1 MALSKQD
8 KSDCSK
14 MKLVF
19 LGTSAA
25 QPTVERG
32 MTCICLVLDKEILM
46 FDAGEGAQIAFQKAK
61 LGWNKRMK
69 ILVTHLHGD
78 HCVGILGLLQTMS
91 LQNRTEP
98 VDIFGPPGIDEFLAA
113 NLKILNFGLTFPVR
127 IIRIKEGLVS
137 DDPIYTIH
145 ACEAE
150 HSIPAYS
157 YLFTEKDKHGKFH
170 PERAKQL
177 GVPEGKLWHE
187 LQKGNEV
194 KVGDKTVK
202 PSDVM
207 GEKRKG
213 KKIGIS
219 GDTRPTAN
227 LEEFFKDCDY
237 ITFDSTY
244 SDKLRDKAKEN
255 FHSTSVEAA
264 ELAKRAR
271 VSNLILTH
279 FSARHEDAEELVKEA
294 KAVHGSVIAAKDLM
308 EIEIR

>member
-1 MALSKQD
+1 
-8 KSDCSK
+8 

-25 QPTVERG
+25 QPTENRS

-46 FDAGEGAQIAFQKAK
+46 FDAGEGAQLSFMKSK
-61 LGWNKRMK
+61 LGWNKKMK
-69 ILVTHLHGD
+69 IFVTHLHGD

-91 LQNRTEP
+91 LQSREES
-98 VDIFGPPGIDEFLAA
+98 VDIYGPKGIEDFLAA

-127 IIRIKEGLVS
+127 IMMIKDGLVL
-137 DDPIYTIH
+137 DKETYKIY

-150 HSIPAYS
+150 HSVPAFS
-157 YLFTEKDKHGKFH
+157 YVFEEESRPGKFY
-170 PERAKQL
+170 PEKAKKA

-187 LQKGNEV
+187 LQLGKEV
-194 KVGDKTVK
+194 KVSNKIIK

-213 KKIGIS
+213 RKIGIS
-219 GDTRPTAN
+219 GDTRPTKK

-237 ITFDSTY
+237 LTFDSTY
-244 SDKLRDKAKEN
+244 SDELKEKAREN
-255 FHSTSVEAA
+255 FHSTAKEAA
-264 ELAKRAR
+264 ELAKKAN

-279 FSARHEDAEELVKEA
+279 FSTRYENAEMLVKEA
-294 KAVHGSVIAAKDLM
+294 NTIHTNVIAAKDLL
-308 EIEIR
+308 EINIK

>member
-1 MALSKQD
+1 
-8 KSDCSK
+8 

-61 LGWNKRMK
+61 LGWNKKMR
-69 ILVTHLHGD
+69 IFVTHLHGD

-91 LQNRTEP
+91 LQNRTESL
-98 VDIFGPPGIDEFLAA
+98 DIFGPPGIDEFLAA

-127 IIRIKEGLVS
+127 IIKIKEGPVF
-137 DDPIYTIH
+137 DDPAYTIH
-145 ACEAE
+145 VCEAE

-157 YLFTEKDKHGKFH
+157 YLFAEKDRPGKFY
-170 PERAKQL
+170 PEKAKQL
-177 GVPEGKLWHE
+177 GVPEGELWHE
-187 LQKGNEV
+187 LQSSKEV
-194 KVGDKTVK
+194 KVGEKTIR

-207 GEKRKG
+207 GEKRPG
-213 KKIGIS
+213 RKIGIS
-219 GDTRPTAN
+219 GDTRPTKK
-227 LEEFFKDCDY
+227 LEEFFKGCDY

-244 SDKLRDKAKEN
+244 SDTLRDKAKEN
-255 FHSTSVEAA
+255 YHSTSVEAA
-264 ELAKRAR
+264 ELAKRAG

-279 FSARHEDAEELVKEA
+279 FSARYDDAKELVKEA
-294 KAVHGSVIAAKDLM
+294 EAVHGSVIAAKDLM
-308 EIEIR
+308 EIEIK

>member
-1 MALSKQD
+1 
-8 KSDCSK
+8 

-25 QPTVERG
+25 QPTAERG

-61 LGWNKRMK
+61 LGWNKK
-69 ILVTHLHGD
+69 IRIFVTHLHGD

-91 LQNRTEP
+91 LQNRTES
-98 VDIFGPPGIDEFLAA
+98 VDIFGPQGIDEFLAA

-127 IIRIKEGLVS
+127 VMRIKEGLVY
-137 DDPIYTIH
+137 DDPAYTIH
-145 ACEAE
+145 VCEAE

-157 YLFTEKDKHGKFH
+157 YLFTEKDKPGKFY
-170 PERAKQL
+170 PEKARNL
-177 GVPEGKLWHE
+177 GVAEGKLWHE
-187 LQKGNEV
+187 LQQGNEV
-194 KVGDKTVK
+194 KIGDKTVK

-213 KKIGIS
+213 RKIGIS
-219 GDTRPTAN
+219 GDTRPTSK

-237 ITFDSTY
+237 MTFDSTY
-244 SDKLRDKAKEN
+244 SDSLRDKAKEN
-255 FHSTSVEAA
+255 YHSTAKEAA
-264 ELAKRAR
+264 GLAKKAN

-279 FSARHEDAEELVKEA
+279 FSARYDDAEELVKEA
-294 KAVHGSVIAAKDLM
+294 KTIHGSVTAAKDLL
-308 EIEIR
+308 EIEIK